1 METEYT
7 EDSWK
12 TEELAVLD
20 PVQENGGIAPLQRL
34 LVLVRATW
42 QDCI

>member
-7 EDSWK
+7 DSWK
-12 TEELAVLD
+12 AEELAVRG
-20 PVQENGGIAPLQRL
+20 PVQENGGIAPPHRL